1 MSVTWPRTLLWRT
14 FLLIVLLIGL
24 SLYAW
29 FQIYTHYA
37 LRPRARQTAQMVVSV
52 VNLTRSALVA
62 SDASQRTALLQELTS
77 LEGIRIYPAEQSD
90 PIVPLS
96 DSDLMRTLEEE
107 LHQRLGSYTRLT
119 SRFAGR
125 QGFFVSFRLQDDDP
139 NDEYWVMLPSER
151 IERTGAAEWIGWGVA
166 AGALSLLGAYLL
178 VLGVTRPLKALE
190 NAARAIGRGET
201 PAAVLSESGP
211 SEVVAV
217 AQAFNQMS
225 SDLTQLESDRAL
237 ILAGV
242 SHDLRTPLARLR
254 LGVELSGGSSEDREA
269 MVGDIE
275 EMDRIINQF
284 LDFARGSNAEAPQ
297 QVMLDNFL
305 TDIVA
310 PYQRRGRTVRLESP
324 KVEID
329 ARPMALR
336 RAVTNLIDNALRYAG
351 MEQPIDIAVTSQHGM
366 VWIDVADRGPGIPP
380 EHAER
385 LKRPFTQLET
395 ARTDAQGSG
404 LGLAIVDRIART
416 HGGHLELLPR
426 QGGGLLARIIL
437 PV

>member
-1 MSVTWPRTLLWRT
+1 MRVPAWPRTLLWRT

-24 SLYAW
+24 SLSAW

-62 SDASQRTALLQELTS
+62 ADASQRTALLQELTS
-77 LEGIRIYPAEQSD
+77 LEGIRIYPAEPTD
-90 PIVPLS
+90 PVVPIE
-96 DSDLMRTLEEE
+96 DSELMRTLEEE
-107 LHQRLGSYTRLT
+107 LRARLGDFTRVT
-119 SRFAGR
+119 ARFAGR
-125 QGFFVSFRLQDDDP
+125 QGFFVSFRLGDDP

-151 IERTGAAEWIGWGVA
+151 IVRTGAAEWFGWGVA
-166 AGALSLLGAYLL
+166 AGTLSLIGAYLL

-190 NAARAIGRGET
+190 NSARAIGRGET
-201 PAAVLSESGP
+201 LPPLSESGP

-217 AQAFNQMS
+217 ARAFNQMS
-225 SDLTQLESDRAL
+225 HDLTQLESDRAL

-254 LGVELSGGSSEDREA
+254 LGVELSGGQPDEVDA

-284 LDFARGSNAEAPQ
+284 LDFARGANAETAAP
-297 QVMLDNFL
+297 LELERFI
-305 TDIVA
+305 TDIA
-310 PYQRRGRTVRLESP
+310 TPYQRRGRDVRLGQ
-324 KVEID
+324 IQGRLN

-336 RAVTNLIDNALRYAG
+336 RALTNLIDNALRYAG
-351 MEQPIDIAVTSQHGM
+351 PDLPIDVSATHSHGQ
-366 VWIDVADRGPGIPP
+366 ILIEVADRGPGIPP

-385 LKRPFTQLET
+385 LKRPFTQLEA
-395 ARTDAQGSG
+395 ARTDAHGSG
-404 LGLAIVDRIART
+404 LGLAIVERIART
-416 HGGHLELLPR
+416 HGGRFDLLQRP
-426 QGGGLLARIIL
+426 GGGLLARLTI
-437 PV
+437 PA